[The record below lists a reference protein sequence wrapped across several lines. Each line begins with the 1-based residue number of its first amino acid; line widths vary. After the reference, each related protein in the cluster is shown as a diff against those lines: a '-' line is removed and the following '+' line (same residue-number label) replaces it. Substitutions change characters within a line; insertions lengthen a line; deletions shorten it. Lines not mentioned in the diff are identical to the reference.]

1 MKSMTTYFAFLLIF
15 CTQFYQVKSDDVPKI
30 IADFMCTSNGYYDDG
45 TQISEGDAYRDYI
58 QSVTTPVTVP
68 AFDKSVT
75 ILGQGIENGKLRSL
89 ELIVLNVTGENTI
102 TAIPYNFTA
111 PPNDTST
118 ASIVKHLLTLK
129 REDFSTNPDCQGEI
143 THTAPYV
150 FTTQWPEC
158 IVTKNNKHPAY
169 RVTVTCND
177 ITFSATSEGPE
188 KLTLVDYDMRRR
200 GLRFPLIYAPDNY
213 VCECD

>member
-1 MKSMTTYFAFLLIF
+1 MKSLTMYVVILLIF
-15 CTQFYQVKSDDVPKI
+15 CTQFYQVKSDDIPKI
-30 IADFMCTSNGYYDDG
+30 IADFTCAYNGYYDDG
-45 TQISEGDAYRDYI
+45 IQIHEGVDRDYVQI
-58 QSVTTPVTVP
+58 IITPVIVP
-68 AFDKSVT
+68 SFGNSSVLL
-75 ILGQGIENGKLRSL
+75 IQADENGKMRMIEIL
-89 ELIVLNVTGENTI
+89 VLNATGENTL
-102 TAIPYNFTA
+102 TVTPYNVTEQ
-111 PPNDTST
+111 PNEKSTS
-118 ASIVKHLLTLK
+118 SIVKHLLTLK